1 MMQAPETL
9 VKKKTRVSGALA
21 EADGN
26 RTRRGPFDPPP
37 VLKTGE
43 PTRRSVASG
52 KQSSGRFEVPVPG
65 DLPLGGRLSRLGRVP
80 PKGGSV
86 SRQPQTSSALVHR
99 NGLPGEVGHTFAQ
112 GLRCDDFNGPAQ
124 RGDRSPGALQRF
136 ETGHPHQSLLI
147 QSLENH
153 PQGRPRFGKSMS
165 SDNNRSART
174 GQTYRKDMT
183 EKVGYTAPN

>member
-9 VKKKTRVSGALA
+9 VKKTRVSGALA

-80 PKGGSV
+80 PKGGPV
-86 SRQPQTSSALVHR
+86 SRQPQTSSLW
-99 NGLPGEVGHTFAQ
+99 
-112 GLRCDDFNGPAQ
+112 
-124 RGDRSPGALQRF
+124 
-136 ETGHPHQSLLI
+136 
-147 QSLENH
+147 
-153 PQGRPRFGKSMS
+153 
-165 SDNNRSART
+165 
-174 GQTYRKDMT
+174 
-183 EKVGYTAPN
+183 YTATVCPAKSATLLRRASGAMTSTAPPRGRIAPRALSNDSKRATPTSPS